1 MGRAVKAEILEP
13 YAEALMALAQAQ
25 NLTDRFGEEVADLLK
40 LLEESPELRQFFS
53 SPVYSTQQKKA
64 LVRQAF
70 GGKVHDLMLNFLLL
84 LVDRQRIAFLDG
96 IGAHYQT
103 LWRALKKIELAEV
116 TAAVELSSEQE
127 QAVKD
132 RVKAMTGANS
142 VELKVI
148 LDPAIIG
155 GVIIKVGSQVLDASI
170 RGQLRRI
177 GVSLNRAV

>member
-1 MGRAVKAEILEP
+1 MPRAVTAEILEP

-25 NLTDRFGEEVADLLK
+25 NLTDRFGEEIADLLK
-40 LLEESPELRQFFS
+40 LLEESPELRQFFA
-53 SPVYSTQQKKA
+53 SPVYSTQRKKA
-64 LVRQAF
+64 VVRQAF
-70 GGKVHDLMLNFLLL
+70 EGKLHPLMLNFLLL
-84 LVDRQRIAFLDG
+84 LVDRQRIAFVDG
-96 IGAHYQT
+96 IGAHYQS
-103 LWRALKKIELAEV
+103 LLRALKKIELAEV

-127 QAVKD
+127 QAVKEK
-132 RVKAMTGANS
+132 VKAMTGASS

-177 GVSLNRAV
+177 GVSLGRAA